1 MYHTDS
7 PGALSTAEPNMFN
20 LLKVHEVVQ
29 SVPSADN
36 EPYCMDKPVSKK
48 PNYCQ
53 GEGCKTKTVPCCIGE
68 DNGLALDTEVCQI
81 QAQSAEIN
89 VLNKGEP
96 IHEVQ
101 FQQTFSAVI
110 KHNLHKDQT
119 NQEVLNQATNGKI
132 ASILEYCQK
141 ST

>member
-1 MYHTDS
+1 
-7 PGALSTAEPNMFN
+7 MFN
-20 LLKVHEVVQ
+20 LLKDQEVLQ
-29 SVPSADN
+29 SGPSADN
-36 EPYCMDKPVSKK
+36 EPYCKDKPVSDK

-68 DNGLALDTEVCQI
+68 DNGLALDTQI

-101 FQQTFSAVI
+101 FQRTFSAVI
-110 KHNLHKDQT
+110 KHNLHK
-119 NQEVLNQATNGKI
+119 GKT
-132 ASILEYCQK
+132 K
-141 ST
+141 